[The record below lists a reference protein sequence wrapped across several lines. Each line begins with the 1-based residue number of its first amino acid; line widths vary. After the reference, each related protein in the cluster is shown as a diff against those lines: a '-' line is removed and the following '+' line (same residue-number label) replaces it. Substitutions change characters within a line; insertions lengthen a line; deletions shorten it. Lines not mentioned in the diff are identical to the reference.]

1 MNRNITILTDVEL
14 ITCILQKGLADKIT
28 KVAIEAGA
36 QGATIHY
43 AQGSGVREKLGIL
56 GVAVEAEKEVLQII
70 VSTEQVDRIFD
81 AIYLA
86 AELDTPGMGFMY
98 VTRLEKA
105 GMYFATIN
113 KDSSLRLSLEGTQ
126 LVGKQATEHI
136 LDLDSHQAEN
146 WLKGFDFNFETV
158 EDGFYLLKYKE
169 DFLGC
174 GLIRQ
179 NKMFNFL
186 PKTRRLKN
194 FYD

>member
-43 AQGSGVREKLGIL
+43 AQGSGVRERLGIL

-105 GMYFATIN
+105 GTYIPQEV
-113 KDSSLRLSLEGTQ
+113 LE
-126 LVGKQATEHI
+126 K
-136 LDLDSHQAEN
+136 
-146 WLKGFDFNFETV
+146 LKSRTS
-158 EDGFYLLKYKE
+158 
-169 DFLGC
+169 
-174 GLIRQ
+174 
-179 NKMFNFL
+179 
-186 PKTRRLKN
+186 
-194 FYD
+194 